1 MQTIKIKYNVPNA
14 DDTKIIKEYRKQYS
28 SMLHSAYNRAI
39 ENQTEKQITSYL
51 DSLENF
57 SLLDS
62 YFTRCAVKESIQL
75 AKANK
80 GNKLIFGGK
89 KNFISRCQGKI
100 SREEYLDK
108 RLSPLYCMGEA
119 NQKANRKFKLTLDAQ
134 TIVFQP
140 CKKTHITL
148 EIHGS
153 YRNYQ
158 RILKRLYVLQ
168 ETKEAPITYKL
179 DDEYI
184 YVSFDEKKVASYDID
199 TKRINNRVFAIDLNP
214 NYVGWSVT
222 DWKSGGDFKV
232 VDSGVVSIKQIN
244 DIDFS
249 LKGKHLSTGSKERKH
264 IANKRKHEVYEICKN
279 LVGMALHYRCQMFVM
294 EELSI
299 ESSDKGKG
307 DRFNRLCNNMW
318 NRDKMAGNIKKRC
331 NICGIEMLEVK
342 AAYSSFVGN
351 FLYRDLCKPDMVLAS
366 IEIGRR
372 GYEFHGQ
379 YVAKEREIKGNIIV
393 PDVDDFAD
401 RYAKSM
407 EEFGVEGDIRD
418 LREVYYLL
426 KKTGCRYR
434 LSLEETTSGFSR
446 LFSKASLLLRT
457 C

>member
-1 MQTIKIKYNVPNA
+1 
-14 DDTKIIKEYRKQYS
+14 
-28 SMLHSAYNRAI
+28 
-39 ENQTEKQITSYL
+39 
-51 DSLENF
+51 
-57 SLLDS
+57 
-62 YFTRCAVKESIQL
+62 
-75 AKANK
+75 
-80 GNKLIFGGK
+80 
-89 KNFISRCQGKI
+89 
-100 SREEYLDK
+100 
-108 RLSPLYCMGEA
+108 MGEA
-119 NQKANRKFKLTLDAQ
+119 NQKANRKFKLSQDCK
-134 TIVFQP
+134 TILFQP
-140 CKKTHITL
+140 CRNTHITL

-184 YVSFDEKKVASYDID
+184 YVSFDEKKVSKTNID
-199 TKRINNRVFAIDLNP
+199 CKKFANRVFAIDLNP

-222 DWKSGGDFKV
+222 DWRNSGDFTV
-232 VDSGVVSIKQIN
+232 VDSGVISVKQLN

-249 LKGKHLSTGSKERKH
+249 LKGRRLSSESKERRY
-264 IANKRKHEVYEICKN
+264 IANKRKNEVYEISKN
-279 LVGMALHYRCQMFVM
+279 LVSKALHYRCQLFAM
-294 EELSI
+294 EGLSI

-318 NRDKMAGNIKKRC
+318 NRDKMVDNLRKRC
-331 NICGIEMLEVK
+331 NICGVEMLEVK

-351 FLYRDLCKPDMVLAS
+351 FLYRDLHKPDMVLAS

-372 GYEFHGQ
+372 GYEFRGQ

-393 PDVDDFAD
+393 PDVNDFAD

-407 EEFGVEGDIRD
+407 EEFGVEGEIRD

-434 LSLEETTSGFSR
+434 LSLEETGTGFYR
-446 LFSKASLLLRT
+446 MFSKASLILGTR
-457 C
+457 